1 MYKFDTENHIH
12 TLDGAPLIGT
22 SSMASVLAKPLT
34 WWAAGL
40 AVEKFGWINK
50 GNTKIGWTPKDK
62 RLQSALSGKV
72 KIAMMDNEQYLNLLD
87 EAYSAHATK
96 LKTSAQGGVD
106 MHQLMEDYIKHCL
119 LTDGEPVDIADFS
132 HNSNGVKLQIFIS
145 WAKKN
150 VKRFIASEINCYSK
164 ELWLGGIVDCVYEDN
179 EGKYAVL
186 DFKSSK
192 EVYLS
197 QFWQCVA
204 YAIELE
210 ENGGY
215 TPDGEK
221 ILTLDKPI
229 SYVAVLPFGMDKP
242 EVQTNFDM
250 VGGKKCVEAMVLL
263 YKALN

>member
-1 MYKFDTENHIH
+1 
-12 TLDGAPLIGT
+12 
-22 SSMASVLAKPLT
+22 
-34 WWAAGL
+34 
-40 AVEKFGWINK
+40 VEKFGWINK
-50 GNTKIGWTPKDK
+50 GNAKIGWTPKDK
-62 RLQSALSGKV
+62 RLQSASSGKV

-106 MHQLMEDYIKHCL
+106 MHQLMEDYIKFCIENNE
-119 LTDGEPVDIADFS
+119 GKPVQNTEL
-132 HNSNGVKLQIFIS
+132 HNEKVNILSE